1 MTMTQAWSEEM
12 VEVAGINLQMVKGGS
27 GEPLLI
33 LHDEMGYPGW
43 LKYHEA
49 LSKGYQ
55 LNIPFHPGF
64 GESEE
69 LDWVMGM
76 RDFAGWYLGCLDQLG
91 LEGVNVIG
99 FGLGGWLAA
108 EMATMCPQQF
118 KKMVLVDAMGVKPS
132 EGEIFDIFQVVA
144 RDFIKDSILNSEA
157 TPEFQMICPDEPT
170 PDQVE
175 NWERAR
181 ETSCRLG
188 WRPYMHNPSLP
199 KVLFRLSRV
208 PTLIIWGEQDPVVPV
223 SAAQVYQQGI
233 PGSRLEIIKNSGHR
247 PEVEQADQFIGLVQ
261 AFLKG

>member
-1 MTMTQAWSEEM
+1 
-12 VEVAGINLQMVKGGS
+12 
-27 GEPLLI
+27 
-33 LHDEMGYPGW
+33 
-43 LKYHEA
+43 
-49 LSKGYQ
+49 
-55 LNIPFHPGF
+55 
-64 GESEE
+64 
-69 LDWVMGM
+69 
-76 RDFAGWYLGCLDQLG
+76 
-91 LEGVNVIG
+91 
-99 FGLGGWLAA
+99 
-108 EMATMCPQQF
+108 
-118 KKMVLVDAMGVKPS
+118 MVLVDAMGVKPS